1 MSFVSHISIFMN
13 HLKSLAFCFK
23 EIFFFF
29 FCEYV
34 RMEKLKYKNEN
45 IERKFA
51 KEPVFKGKE

>member
-1 MSFVSHISIFMN
+1 MN

-23 EIFFFF
+23 ENFFF